1 LTSITIPNSVTR
13 IGDVAFFGCTG
24 LTSIT
29 IPNSVTRIG
38 REAFYGCT
46 GLTSMTVEATNP
58 PYYSSTY
65 KIVSN
70 YNIPLYVPA
79 GSVDAYKTATEWK
92 KFTNIQAI
100 PNVGVKE
107 ATAEKR
113 EVKKIMIDGAVY
125 IEAEGVR
132 YNLNGQKVK

>member
-1 LTSITIPNSVTR
+1 
-13 IGDVAFFGCTG
+13 
-24 LTSIT
+24 
-29 IPNSVTRIG
+29 
-38 REAFYGCT
+38 
-46 GLTSMTVEATNP
+46 MTVEATNP
-58 PYYSSTY
+58 PLCVNNLGDGLYMP
-65 KIVSN
+65 N

-79 GSVDAYKTATEWK
+79 GSVDAYKAEDEWK

-107 ATAEKR
+107 ATAEKS
-113 EVKKIMIDGAVY
+113 EVKKIMIDSAVY